1 MRGSKAYW
9 QRVCSDLNVLA
20 QYYGPA
26 TWFLTLSC
34 DEIRWKDME
43 EVLRLLNAD
52 LEGAKTMNIGFLAA
66 KDPVSVSEHFV
77 HRFRAFL
84 NNVLL
89 V

>member
-1 MRGSKAYW
+1 
-9 QRVCSDLNVLA
+9 
-20 QYYGPA
+20 
-26 TWFLTLSC
+26 
-34 DEIRWKDME
+34 ME